1 VLSDKEHIMRLL
13 RGLGSRLLPCGCL
26 AGIYETYADTTVT
39 IIDAR
44 GEHCT
49 NVKHAI
55 GEAIPVES
63 VLQMQTQPSSHQPE
77 RAAAAGTSKRG

>member
-1 VLSDKEHIMRLL
+1 MRLL

-44 GEHCT
+44 GEHCD
-49 NVKHAI
+49 NVGHTVGQQMA
-55 GEAIPVES
+55 VES
-63 VLQMQTQPSSHQPE
+63 VLQLPAQPPTRQ
-77 RAAAAGTSKRG
+77 RAAR

>member
-1 VLSDKEHIMRLL
+1 VLSDEVTHMRLL

-44 GEHCT
+44 GEHCDHMDHT
-49 NVKHAI
+49 V
-55 GEAIPVES
+55 GETMPIEDMFQS
-63 VLQMQTQPSSHQPE
+63 QTPPPSHQPD
-77 RAAAAGTSKRG
+77 AS

>member
-1 VLSDKEHIMRLL
+1 MRLL

-44 GEHCT
+44 GEHCD
-49 NVKHAI
+49 NVGHTEGGVMPI
-55 GEAIPVES
+55 EEVVQQRTLP
-63 VLQMQTQPSSHQPE
+63 PPHQ
-77 RAAAAGTSKRG
+77 RTGAR

>member
-1 VLSDKEHIMRLL
+1 MRLL

-44 GEHCT
+44 GEHCD
-49 NVKHAI
+49 NVGHTV
-55 GEAIPVES
+55 GEHMPVES
-63 VLQMQTQPSSHQPE
+63 VLQLPAQSPARQ
-77 RAAAAGTSKRG
+77 RAAG

>member
-1 VLSDKEHIMRLL
+1 MRLL

-44 GEHCT
+44 GEHCD
-49 NVKHAI
+49 NVGHTVGGVMPA
-55 GEAIPVES
+55 ES
-63 VLQMQTQPSSHQPE
+63 VFQVQTQAPSPQ
-77 RAAAAGTSKRG
+77 RTRTSGV

>member
-1 VLSDKEHIMRLL
+1 MRLL

-44 GEHCT
+44 GEHCD
-49 NVKHAI
+49 NVDHTVGGTTAI
-55 GEAIPVES
+55 ES
-63 VLQMQTQPSSHQPE
+63 VGQAQPQAPSHQPD
-77 RAAAAGTSKRG
+77 AS

>member
-1 VLSDKEHIMRLL
+1 MRLL

-44 GEHCT
+44 GEHCD
-49 NVKHAI
+49 NVGHTVNGVMPIEDVFQA
-55 GEAIPVES
+55 
-63 VLQMQTQPSSHQPE
+63 QTRTPQQ
-77 RAAAAGTSKRG
+77 RTRTSGA

>member
-1 VLSDKEHIMRLL
+1 MRLL

-44 GEHCT
+44 GEHCD
-49 NVKHAI
+49 NVEHTEGGTMPI
-55 GEAIPVES
+55 EEVFQG
-63 VLQMQTQPSSHQPE
+63 QMQPASHQPD
-77 RAAAAGTSKRG
+77 AS

>member
-1 VLSDKEHIMRLL
+1 MRLL

-44 GEHCT
+44 GEHCD
-49 NVKHAI
+49 NVKHTLNGVMPI
-55 GEAIPVES
+55 EDVFPVQS
-63 VLQMQTQPSSHQPE
+63 QTLPQRS
-77 RAAAAGTSKRG
+77 RTSGA

>member
-1 VLSDKEHIMRLL
+1 MRLL

-44 GEHCT
+44 GEHCD
-49 NVKHAI
+49 NVGHTV
-55 GEAIPVES
+55 GEWMPAES
-63 VLQMQTQPSSHQPE
+63 VPQVQTQAPSSQ
-77 RAAAAGTSKRG
+77 RTRTSGA

>member
-1 VLSDKEHIMRLL
+1 MRLL

-44 GEHCT
+44 GEHCDHT
-49 NVKHAI
+49 EHTVGGVMPIEDVFQLHT
-55 GEAIPVES
+55 P
-63 VLQMQTQPSSHQPE
+63 TPSHQPDV
-77 RAAAAGTSKRG
+77 S

>member
-1 VLSDKEHIMRLL
+1 MRLL

-44 GEHCT
+44 GEHCE
-49 NVKHAI
+49 NVEHTVDRTMPI
-55 GEAIPVES
+55 EEGF
-63 VLQMQTQPSSHQPE
+63 QMHTQTPSHQPD
-77 RAAAAGTSKRG
+77 AS

>member
-1 VLSDKEHIMRLL
+1 MRLL

-44 GEHCT
+44 GEHCDHSEHT
-49 NVKHAI
+49 VGGVMPMEDVFQVQPQARAN
-55 GEAIPVES
+55 
-63 VLQMQTQPSSHQPE
+63 QT
-77 RAAAAGTSKRG
+77 RTSGA

>member
-1 VLSDKEHIMRLL
+1 MRLL

-44 GEHCT
+44 GEHCD
-49 NVKHAI
+49 NGEHAEGGVMQI
-55 GEAIPVES
+55 EDVFQP
-63 VLQMQTQPSSHQPE
+63 QTQTPSHQPD
-77 RAAAAGTSKRG
+77 AG

>member
-1 VLSDKEHIMRLL
+1 MRLL

-44 GEHCT
+44 GEHCDHVEHT
-49 NVKHAI
+49 VGGVMPI
-55 GEAIPVES
+55 EDVFPVQAQAPHS
-63 VLQMQTQPSSHQPE
+63 RT
-77 RAAAAGTSKRG
+77 RTSGA

>member
-1 VLSDKEHIMRLL
+1 MRLL

-44 GEHCT
+44 GEHCENSEHT
-49 NVKHAI
+49 VGGTMPI
-55 GEAIPVES
+55 EDVFQ
-63 VLQMQTQPSSHQPE
+63 LQTQAASPQPD
-77 RAAAAGTSKRG
+77 AS

>member
-1 VLSDKEHIMRLL
+1 MRLL

-44 GEHCT
+44 GEHCDNMGHT
-49 NVKHAI
+49 VGGVMPFEEVFQGQAL
-55 GEAIPVES
+55 P
-63 VLQMQTQPSSHQPE
+63 PRHQ
-77 RAAAAGTSKRG
+77 RTGAR

>member
-1 VLSDKEHIMRLL
+1 MLSDEDKHMRLL

-44 GEHCT
+44 GEHCDHMEHT
-49 NVKHAI
+49 EGGVMPI
-55 GEAIPVES
+55 EDVFQP
-63 VLQMQTQPSSHQPE
+63 QTQTPAHQPD
-77 RAAAAGTSKRG
+77 AN

>member
-1 VLSDKEHIMRLL
+1 MRLL

-44 GEHCT
+44 GEHCDHMEHI
-49 NVKHAI
+49 V
-55 GEAIPVES
+55 GETMPIEDVFQG
-63 VLQMQTQPSSHQPE
+63 QMPRPSHQPD
-77 RAAAAGTSKRG
+77 AS

>member
-1 VLSDKEHIMRLL
+1 MRLL

-44 GEHCT
+44 GEHCD
-49 NVKHAI
+49 NVAHTVG
-55 GEAIPVES
+55 GELPVES
-63 VLQMQTQPSSHQPE
+63 ALQLPAQPPARH
-77 RAAAAGTSKRG
+77 RAAR